1 MTDKISDWYSII
13 GKSDKK
19 LVTTFKPN
27 STYKT
32 HYIDP
37 CSMIMAV
44 GGTGSGKSTALLEF
58 LKRTNDTFHKVI
70 IFSGSSTDE
79 PIFNYI
85 ENKFEEHVE
94 MYEDIEELP
103 SLNEDKDTKHQK
115 LIVFDDFINLPKKD
129 FRKINEY
136 LTAGRK
142 KGYTVF
148 LMAQNYVSVPKIITR
163 NLNYL
168 IIFKI
173 NDNVSINTIIKNH
186 NVTQLSAEEFKDIY
200 TRATAVKPNFL
211 LIDMK
216 TTIPRL
222 KLRQN
227 FLNFIS

>member
-85 ENKFEEHVE
+85 
-94 MYEDIEELP
+94 
-103 SLNEDKDTKHQK
+103 
-115 LIVFDDFINLPKKD
+115 
-129 FRKINEY
+129 
-136 LTAGRK
+136 
-142 KGYTVF
+142 
-148 LMAQNYVSVPKIITR
+148 
-163 NLNYL
+163 
-168 IIFKI
+168 
-173 NDNVSINTIIKNH
+173 
-186 NVTQLSAEEFKDIY
+186 
-200 TRATAVKPNFL
+200 
-211 LIDMK
+211 
-216 TTIPRL
+216 
-222 KLRQN
+222 
-227 FLNFIS
+227 

>member
-1 MTDKISDWYSII
+1 MVDKLTDWYGII
-13 GKSDKK
+13 NKEGKKSTQF
-19 LVTTFKPN
+19 LPN
-27 STYKT
+27 KTYSQ

-58 LKRTNDTFHKVI
+58 IKRTSGTFNKVI

-79 PIFNYI
+79 PVYNYI
-85 ENKFEEHVE
+85 RDKFSDHVE
-94 MYEDIEELP
+94 FYEDINELP
-103 SLNEDKDTKHQK
+103 SLNDDPDTKHQK

-129 FRKINEY
+129 FKKINEY

-142 KGYTVF
+142 KGYTVY

-168 IIFKI
+168 FVFKI

-186 NVTQLSAEEFKDIY
+186 NTTNLKPEQYKAMY

-216 TTIPRL
+216 TQINRM

-227 FLNFIS
+227 FLNFT